1 VIIFHKKILDEER
14 LTLAQVKEIL
24 LKRAQN
30 DVEELSYLQKM
41 TFNYVN
47 EFCQLSLED
56 SLKFRNELIEKF
68 EIPIEIA
75 TQIVDLRDLPS
86 IIEEL
91 DIFFTKSSI
100 RLSDE
105 QKQQLLELILSYKE
119 KNTEDE

>member
-1 VIIFHKKILDEER
+1 M
-14 LTLAQVKEIL
+14 
-24 LKRAQN
+24 KRAQN

-41 TFNYVN
+41 TYNYVN

-119 KNTEDE
+119 KITEEE

>member
-1 VIIFHKKILDEER
+1 MIIFHKKILDEER

-41 TFNYVN
+41 TYNYVN

-119 KNTEDE
+119 KITEEE